1 MKEAYYK
8 WYSHTLNKDIEL
20 LVFGHQG
27 YPLIIFPT
35 SMGRYYEAKDFGLI
49 ESARW
54 FIERGFVQIF
64 CPDSVDVHSW
74 YNKQIHPAQR
84 VMNHIWYDKFI
95 YEELVPGIRWN
106 TPVGK
111 VAVAGASF
119 GGYHAVNFA
128 LKHPDAVSHLF
139 SMSGAFN
146 IRMFLNEYYDDN
158 VYFNNPP
165 DFIPGLNHGDLWR
178 MKIVLGTAEWDICR
192 PDNEHLSYLLGQ
204 KNMPH
209 WLDMRGWVQH
219 DWPLWREMFPHYLS
233 LM

>member
-1 MKEAYYK
+1 MKESYYK
-8 WYSHTLNKDIEL
+8 WYSHTLSKDIEL

-27 YPLIIFPT
+27 YPVVIFPT
-35 SMGRYYEAKDFGLI
+35 SMGRYYESKDFGLI

-54 FIERGFVQIF
+54 FVERGFVQIF

-74 YNKQIHPAQR
+74 YNKSIHPGHR

-106 TPVGK
+106 TQVGK

-128 LKHPDAVSHLF
+128 FKHPDVVSHLF
-139 SMSGAFN
+139 SMSGAFD
-146 IRMFLNEYYDDN
+146 IRMFLNGHYDEN

-165 DFIPGLNHGDLWR
+165 DYLPGLNHPDLWR

-204 KNMPH
+204 KNVPH
-209 WLDMRGWVQH
+209 WLDMRGWVKH
-219 DWPLWREMFPHYLS
+219 DWPLWKEMFPHYLS
-233 LM
+233 LI